1 MDSDQIKR
9 EIFINAPIQTV
20 WELISQPAW
29 WVGDAPG
36 PDKVQVDGSR
46 VTADTKYGQFPV
58 LIEQSEP
65 PNYLACR
72 WASSFPGEEP
82 KEENSTLVEFK
93 LTSKDGG
100 TLLRVVESGFSH
112 LAVSEQEQRKFYK
125 GNVQGWEMQMEV
137 LRKRAEQ

>member
-1 MDSDQIKR
+1 MDNDQIKR
-9 EIFINAPIQTV
+9 EIFINASIQTV

-36 PDKVQVDGSR
+36 PDKVQLDGSR
-46 VTADTKYGQFPV
+46 VVADTKYGQFPV

-72 WASSFPGEEP
+72 WASSFPGAEP
-82 KEENSTLVEFK
+82 NGENSTLVEFK
-93 LTSKDGG
+93 LISKDGG
-100 TLLRVVESGFSH
+100 TLLSVVESGFSH
-112 LAVSEQEQRKFYK
+112 LAVSEQEQRKFFN
-125 GNVQGWEMQMEV
+125 GNVHGWEMQMEV

>member
-1 MDSDQIKR
+1 MASDQITR
-9 EIFINAPIQTV
+9 EIFINAPIQKV

-29 WVGDAPG
+29 WVGDKPG

-46 VTADTKYGQFPV
+46 VVADTKYGKFPV

-82 KEENSTLVEFK
+82 KRGNSTLVEFK
-93 LTSKDGG
+93 LTSKVEG
-100 TLLRVVESGFSH
+100 TVLRVVESGFSN
-112 LAVSEQEQRKFYK
+112 LAATEEEKRKYFK

-137 LRKRAEQ
+137 LRKRADY

>member
-1 MDSDQIKR
+1 MDNDRIER
-9 EIFINAPIQTV
+9 DIFINASLQTV

-36 PDKVQVDGSR
+36 PDEVQVNGSR
-46 VTADTKYGQFPV
+46 VVADTKYGKFPV

-72 WASSFPGEEP
+72 WASTFPGEEP
-82 KEENSTLVEFK
+82 QEGNSTLVEFK
-93 LTSKDGG
+93 LTAKDGG
-100 TLLRVVESGFSH
+100 TLLSVIESGFSN
-112 LAVSEQEQRKFYK
+112 LALSEIEQSKFYK
-125 GNVQGWEMQMEV
+125 ENVNGWGIQMEV